1 MTNEYKLAP
10 IVPTDEMITAYLQP
24 RRKGT
29 LKQFV
34 TEQYGAMIKDAPTL
48 VEVDLEEKQFYFKDG
63 RLDVVASQY
72 YNMAISDIQKKH
84 GKIYA
89 VKGE

>member
-10 IVPTDEMITAYLQP
+10 SVPTDEMIAA
-24 RRKGT
+24 GT
-29 LKQFV
+29 NAAKRNEINV
-34 TEQYGAMIKDAPTL
+34 YKAMLKDAQTL